1 MKRNNLREVNDMKY
15 HQRIQILRK
24 AKEGGSLFA
33 GFAGIVEAIVEM
45 ADEYDDP
52 NTYIAEEVKMTLRAY
67 KELLDGGCY
76 EGI

>member
-1 MKRNNLREVNDMKY
+1 MKRNNLKDVNDIKY

-24 AKEGGSLFA
+24 AKEHGSLFA

-52 NTYIAEEVKMTLRAY
+52 NTYIAEEIKMALQAY
-67 KELLDGGCY
+67 KEVRG
-76 EGI
+76 E